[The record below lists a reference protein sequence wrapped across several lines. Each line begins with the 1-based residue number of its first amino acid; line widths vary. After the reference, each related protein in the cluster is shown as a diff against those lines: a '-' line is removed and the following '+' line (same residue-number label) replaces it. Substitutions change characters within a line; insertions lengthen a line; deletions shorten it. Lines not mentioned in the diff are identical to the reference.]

1 MNPLIAETIGYV
13 GGLCTA
19 FCFMPQTLKTIRTKD
34 VQSLSLVSY
43 ILYCIGILSWGLY
56 GFYIHSV
63 QMVMFNFISLF
74 FAGYILI
81 MIIKYKGKSRH

>member
-43 ILYCIGILSWGLY
+43 ILYCIGILSWVLY
-56 GFYIHSV
+56 GFYVHSSA
-63 QMVMFNFISLF
+63 FNSL
-74 FAGYILI
+74 AASSSQTI
-81 MIIKYKGKSRH
+81 RAC

>member
-34 VQSLSLVSY
+34 VQSLSLVVIFFIVS
-43 ILYCIGILSWGLY
+43 
-56 GFYIHSV
+56 GFYLGCYTDFTSIRFKWWFLTPFHC
-63 QMVMFNFISLF
+63 FLPDIS
-74 FAGYILI
+74 
-81 MIIKYKGKSRH
+81 

>member
-43 ILYCIGILSWGLY
+43 ILYCIGILSWG
-56 GFYIHSV
+56 F
-63 QMVMFNFISLF
+63 
-74 FAGYILI
+74 
-81 MIIKYKGKSRH
+81 KW